1 MNKGRI
7 FDLSPGVVGQVRKTL
22 IRRVLKQKEGPHMT
36 SIGRSVILVAGAQEF
51 PETQGCCIIERLSG
65 RAYHSSSDLC

>member
-22 IRRVLKQKEGPHMT
+22 IRRVLEQKEGPHMT
-36 SIGRSVILVAGAQEF
+36 SIGRSVTLVAGVEELR
-51 PETQGCCIIERLSG
+51 ETQEW
-65 RAYHSSSDLC
+65 